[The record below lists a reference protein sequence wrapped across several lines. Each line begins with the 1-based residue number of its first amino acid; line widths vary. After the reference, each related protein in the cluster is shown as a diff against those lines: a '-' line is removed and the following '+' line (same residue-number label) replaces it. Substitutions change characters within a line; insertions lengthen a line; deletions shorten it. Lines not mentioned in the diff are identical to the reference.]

1 MNYVKKEE
9 KSAAA
14 RMRSL
19 LCRSNTAFSLNN
31 EPPEPIRTGAE
42 KGMETRGLD
51 DEMRRRLDDEMG
63 GGLGKIL
70 KLKWRKKFESLMHVT
85 LFLCLFLIYTH
96 VVDLNPSSFV
106 LHLSKYHAHI
116 IIIFTAF

>member
-31 EPPEPIRTGAE
+31 EPEPIRTGAE

-63 GGLGKIL
+63 GGLGKTMEEEI
-70 KLKWRKKFESLMHVT
+70 
-85 LFLCLFLIYTH
+85 
-96 VVDLNPSSFV
+96 
-106 LHLSKYHAHI
+106 
-116 IIIFTAF
+116 

>member
-42 KGMETRGLD
+42 KRMETRGLD
-51 DEMRRRLDDEMG
+51 DEMG
-63 GGLGKIL
+63 GGLEKTLGCGVLRETELVKIE
-70 KLKWRKKFESLMHVT
+70 WRKKIESVMHVT
-85 LFLCLFLIYTH
+85 FLCLFLIYTY
-96 VVDLNPSSFV
+96 VVDL
-106 LHLSKYHAHI
+106 K
-116 IIIFTAF
+116 

>member
-9 KSAAA
+9 TSAAA

-51 DEMRRRLDDEMG
+51 DEMG
-63 GGLGKIL
+63 GGLGKTL

-85 LFLCLFLIYTH
+85 LFFCLFLIYTH
-96 VVDLNPSSFV
+96 VVDL
-106 LHLSKYHAHI
+106 K
-116 IIIFTAF
+116 